1 MPGLRPST
9 RPTSADTVAVLGNA
23 GSIQLTPVSLSRAE
37 VTVLDVLARAELGRA
52 AAPDDLP
59 LLDDVVRVG
68 DARQRD
74 QVLAD
79 EEDRLAARRQPLDAA
94 PDLGANE
101 RRQALRRLVE
111 DQEPRVRHE
120 RAPDREHLLLAARE
134 GAAEAP
140 RAGRELGEE
149 LEHPGDG
156 PRVRAAAAVRGGR
169 HEVLAHREVREH
181 LAALGHEADP
191 DLGDAVRREPVDRPA
206 VEADPAAPRPP
217 DAHGRAARRLLAPPL
232 PAEQRPPPP
241 PPP

>member
-23 GSIQLTPVSLSRAE
+23 GSIQLTPVSLSHAQ

-52 AAPDDLP
+52 AAP
-59 LLDDVVRVG
+59 
-68 DARQRD
+68 
-74 QVLAD
+74 
-79 EEDRLAARRQPLDAA
+79 
-94 PDLGANE
+94 
-101 RRQALRRLVE
+101 
-111 DQEPRVRHE
+111 
-120 RAPDREHLLLAARE
+120 E

-206 VEADPAAPRPP
+206 VEADRAGPRPP
-217 DAHGRAARRLLAPPL
+217 DAHDRADRRRLPPAL
-232 PAEQRPPPP
+232 PAHPRPPPP
-241 PPP
+241 PLSRAP